1 MFGVSLMFG
10 LELFFG
16 WDLEFEFLGFLYRA
30 FH

>member
-10 LELFFG
+10 LELFLG